1 MLLSE
6 SISHIHGGYF
16 WLVDAGGLHAAELAV
31 PLVVLRRIT
40 EALAAASGR
49 STIALGHLARSSH
62 DVLFT
67 VVLV

>member
-6 SISHIHGGYF
+6 SISHIHGSYF
-16 WLVDAGGLHAAELAV
+16 GLVDTGGLHTAELAV
-31 PLVVLRRIT
+31 SMVVLRRIT
-40 EALAAASGR
+40 EALATASGR
-49 STIALGHLARSSH
+49 STIALGHLTRSH